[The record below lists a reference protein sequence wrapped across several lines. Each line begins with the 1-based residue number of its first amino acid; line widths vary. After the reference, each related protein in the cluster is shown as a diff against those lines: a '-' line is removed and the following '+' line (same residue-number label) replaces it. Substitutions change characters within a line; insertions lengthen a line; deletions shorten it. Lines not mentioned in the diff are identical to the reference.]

1 MSCQPANDAIALLR
15 TRPMKLDSYWLDT
28 APPLLSG
35 SVGPLDGRTDV
46 AVIGGGFTGLSAAQ
60 ALARRGAA
68 VTVLDAGRIGGGASG
83 RNGGQVN
90 TGVAQDFV
98 SLTGQLGLE
107 RARACYLAYASAV
120 DTVERLIRE
129 ESIDCN
135 YLATGKLKLASK
147 PHHFEH
153 LEKTAELIRREVDPN
168 IELIG
173 PQRIRDEVLS
183 DSFHGGLLQRHG
195 GQMHMGKFAVGLA
208 EAAARRGAKLYE
220 HASVSSIVKNSGAG
234 YRIVSTRGELQADQV
249 LIATGPSRHGPFGW
263 YRRRL
268 APVGSFIV
276 VTEPLDPA
284 LIKQMFAQRRA
295 YTTTRLMHN
304 YFRVTP
310 DDRLLFGG
318 RARFT
323 ASEQPSDAKSGRIL
337 QQGLAAMFPALASAH
352 IDYCWGGLVD
362 MTADRL
368 PRAGQHDGIYFSM
381 GYSGHGT
388 QMSTHMGQVMA
399 DVINGREEANPWRD
413 LKWPAI
419 PGHTG
424 KPWFLPIVGAYY
436 RIKDVFY

>member
-1 MSCQPANDAIALLR
+1 
-15 TRPMKLDSYWLDT
+15 MKLDSYWLDT
-28 APPLLSG
+28 APPLLSACE
-35 SVGPLDGRTDV
+35 GPVDGGADV
-46 AVIGGGFTGLSAAQ
+46 VVIGAGFTGLSAAQ
-60 ALARRGAA
+60 ALGKRGAS

-98 SLTGQLGLE
+98 ALAAQLGME
-107 RARACYLAYASAV
+107 RARACYRAFADAV

-129 ESIDCN
+129 ENIDCD

-147 PHHFEH
+147 PHHVAH
-153 LEKTAELIRREVDPN
+153 LEKTAALIRREVDTN
-168 IELIG
+168 IELLDRE
-173 PQRIRDEVLS
+173 RIRDEVQS
-183 DSFHGGLLQRHG
+183 ESFYGGLLQRHG
-195 GQMHMGKFAVGLA
+195 GQMHMGKFTVGLA
-208 EAAARRGAKLYE
+208 DAAVRHGAKLYE
-220 HASVSSIVKNSGAG
+220 HAAVSAIVKDGAG
-234 YRIVSTRGELQADQV
+234 YRITTARGEVRARQV

-276 VTEPLDPA
+276 VTEPLAPELLA
-284 LIKQMFAQRRA
+284 RVLPKRRA

-310 DDRLLFGG
+310 DARLLFGG

-323 ASEQPSDAKSGRIL
+323 ASERPSDAKSGRIL
-337 QQGLAAMFPALASAH
+337 QEGLAAMFPALANAR

-362 MTADRL
+362 MSADRL
-368 PRAGQHDGIYFSM
+368 PHAGRHDGVYFSM

-399 DVINGREEANPWRD
+399 DVMDGREARNPWRESE
-413 LKWPAI
+413 WPAI

-424 KPWFLPIVGAYY
+424 KPWFLPLVGTYY
-436 RIKDVFY
+436 RIKDIFY

>member
-1 MSCQPANDAIALLR
+1 
-15 TRPMKLDSYWLDT
+15 MKLESYWLDT
-28 APPLLSG
+28 APPF
-35 SVGPLDGRTDV
+35 VTACEGPVDGLADV
-46 AVIGGGFTGLSAAQ
+46 VVIGAGFTGLSAAL
-60 ALARRGAA
+60 ALGKRGAS
-68 VTVLDAGRIGGGASG
+68 VTVVDAGRIGGGASG

-98 SLTGQLGLE
+98 ALAAQLGIE
-107 RARACYLAYASAV
+107 RASACYRAFADAV

-129 ESIDCN
+129 EQIDCD
-135 YLATGKLKLASK
+135 YLASGKLKLASK
-147 PHHFEH
+147 PHHLTH
-153 LEKTAELIRREVDPN
+153 LEKTADLIRRTVDTD
-168 IELIG
+168 IELIDG
-173 PQRIRDEVLS
+173 DRIRSEVQS

-195 GQMHMGKFAVGLA
+195 GQMHMGKFTVGLA
-208 EAAARRGAKLYE
+208 GAAVRRGAKLYE
-220 HASVSSIVKNSGAG
+220 NAAVTSIMKDGGAH
-234 YRIVSTRGELQADQV
+234 RVVTTRGEVRAKQV

-276 VTEPLDPA
+276 VTEPLPPELLA
-284 LIKQMFAQRRA
+284 KVLPNRRA

-310 DDRLLFGG
+310 DSRLLFGG

-323 ASEQPSDAKSGRIL
+323 ASERPSDAKSGRIL
-337 QQGLAAMFPALASAH
+337 QQGLAAMFPMLSSAR

-362 MTADRL
+362 ISADRL
-368 PRAGQHDGIYFSM
+368 PHAGQHDGIYFSM

-399 DVINGREEANPWRD
+399 DVMDGREDRNPWGESE
-413 LKWPAI
+413 WAAI

-424 KPWFLPIVGAYY
+424 KPWFLPLVGTYY
-436 RIKDVFY
+436 RIKDIFY

>member
-1 MSCQPANDAIALLR
+1 
-15 TRPMKLDSYWLDT
+15 MKLESYWLDT
-28 APPLLSG
+28 APPF
-35 SVGPLDGRTDV
+35 VTACEGPVDGLADV
-46 AVIGGGFTGLSAAQ
+46 VVIGAGFTGLSAAL
-60 ALARRGAA
+60 ALGKRGAS
-68 VTVLDAGRIGGGASG
+68 VTVVDAGRVGGGASG

-98 SLTGQLGLE
+98 ALAAQLGIE
-107 RARACYLAYASAV
+107 RASACYRAFADAV

-129 ESIDCN
+129 EQIDCD
-135 YLATGKLKLASK
+135 YLASGKLKLASK
-147 PHHFEH
+147 PHHLAH
-153 LEKTAELIRREVDPN
+153 LEKTADLIRRTVDTD
-168 IELIG
+168 IELIDG
-173 PQRIRDEVLS
+173 DRIRSEVQS

-195 GQMHMGKFAVGLA
+195 GQMHMGKFTVGLA
-208 EAAARRGAKLYE
+208 EAAVRRGAKLYE
-220 HASVSSIVKNSGAG
+220 NAAVTSIVKDGGAH
-234 YRIVSTRGELQADQV
+234 RVVTTRGEVRAKQV

-276 VTEPLDPA
+276 VTEPLPPDLLAKVLPN
-284 LIKQMFAQRRA
+284 RRA

-310 DDRLLFGG
+310 DSRLLFGG

-323 ASEQPSDAKSGRIL
+323 ASERPSDAKSGRIL
-337 QQGLAAMFPALASAH
+337 QQGLAAMFPMLSSAR

-362 MTADRL
+362 ISADRL
-368 PRAGQHDGIYFSM
+368 PHAGQHDGIYFSM

-399 DVINGREEANPWRD
+399 DVMDGREDRNPWGESE
-413 LKWPAI
+413 WAAI

-424 KPWFLPIVGAYY
+424 KPWFLPLVGTYY
-436 RIKDVFY
+436 RIKDIFY

>member
-1 MSCQPANDAIALLR
+1 
-15 TRPMKLDSYWLDT
+15 MKLDSYWLDT
-28 APPLLSG
+28 APPLLSACE
-35 SVGPLDGRTDV
+35 GPLEGQTDV
-46 AVIGGGFTGLSAAQ
+46 VVIGGGFTGLSAAQ
-60 ALARRGAA
+60 ALGKRGAS
-68 VTVLDAGRIGGGASG
+68 VTVVDAGRIGGGASG

-98 SLTGQLGLE
+98 ALVAQLGLE
-107 RARACYLAYASAV
+107 RASACYRAFSDAV

-129 ESIDCN
+129 ENIDCN
-135 YLATGKLKLASK
+135 YIATGKLKLASK
-147 PHHFEH
+147 PHHLAR
-153 LEKTAELIRREVDPN
+153 LEKTAEAIRREVDTD
-168 IELIG
+168 IELIDRSG
-173 PQRIRDEVLS
+173 IRSEIQS
-183 DSFHGGLLQRHG
+183 DSFHGGLLHRHG
-195 GQMHMGKFAVGLA
+195 GQMHMGKFVVGLA
-208 EAAARRGAKLYE
+208 ETAVRRGARLYE
-220 HASVSSIVKNSGAG
+220 NAAVTAIVRDGG
-234 YRIVSTRGELQADQV
+234 GFRITTARGDVRAKQV

-276 VTEPLDPA
+276 VTEPVSPQL
-284 LIKQMFAQRRA
+284 LAQVFPNQRA

-310 DDRLLFGG
+310 DSRLLFGG

-337 QQGLAAMFPALASAH
+337 QEGLAGMFPALANAR

-362 MTADRL
+362 MSADRL
-368 PRAGQHDGIYFSM
+368 PHAGQHDGIYFSM

-399 DVINGREEANPWRD
+399 DVMDGHDGRNPWGD
-413 LKWPAI
+413 SAWAAI

-424 KPWFLPIVGAYY
+424 KPWFLPLVGTYY
-436 RIKDVFY
+436 RIKDIFY